1 VFYFFNNKI
10 DYKVITTFK
19 VCRKMDENFD
29 STMALLATEIP
40 NVPLLNTT
48 FSLVDEKNSF
58 IVQGSMEAKPR
69 FVF

>member
-1 VFYFFNNKI
+1 
-10 DYKVITTFK
+10 
-19 VCRKMDENFD
+19 MDENFD